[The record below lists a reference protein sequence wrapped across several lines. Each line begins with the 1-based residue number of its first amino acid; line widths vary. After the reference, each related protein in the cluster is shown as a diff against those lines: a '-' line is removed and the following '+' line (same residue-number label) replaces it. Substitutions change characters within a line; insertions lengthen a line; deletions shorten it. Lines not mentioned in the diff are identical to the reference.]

1 MNKTLITGIAAVLA
15 LVVMSYLMFQ
25 NFGPPAT
32 IKRVKLIYM
41 TLDSNGDGKLD
52 AAEIEAAS
60 ERLLQLDDNGD
71 GALSETEIYMHVDD
85 QRAP

>member
-1 MNKTLITGIAAVLA
+1 MNKTVITGIAAALA

-32 IKRVKLIYM
+32 MKRVKLIYM
-41 TLDSNGDGKLD
+41 TLDNNGDGKLD

-60 ERLLQLDDNGD
+60 ERLLRLDDDGD
-71 GALSETEIYMHVDD
+71 GALSESEISVPSDN
-85 QRAP
+85 